1 MCYLDSPEAGGQSYH
16 KTTKTP
22 KLWRLKDLAS
32 ENKKQTMAIIKQK
45 TSNYIPELLLLQLL
59 HWIYRFNVQTKI
71 DVLKHLFQTS
81 DRQHFTSASSTCHE
95 VRFIHDEILPIPIAR
110 ACPQWVGKFNHPS
123 AILTVGMFKVWKQC
137 DSVVSKSLSMDNNE
151 LLKLWYISQG
161 CLGAVA
167 YFWAMCPK
175 NGAPVNPSN
184 FLKVVSFGIIGHW
197 ISWVGLSAFKKLVMQ
212 LPFLCELFLF
222 NVYCQLSNDEKWP
235 WTIPTALIYTVHI
248 ILESLQHRMGWI
260 VCLPQL
266 PLATFFPFNFV

>member
-1 MCYLDSPEAGGQSYH
+1 MG
-16 KTTKTP
+16 
-22 KLWRLKDLAS
+22 W
-32 ENKKQTMAIIKQK
+32 
-45 TSNYIPELLLLQLL
+45 
-59 HWIYRFNVQTKI
+59 
-71 DVLKHLFQTS
+71 
-81 DRQHFTSASSTCHE
+81 
-95 VRFIHDEILPIPIAR
+95 EIQPPN
-110 ACPQWVGKFNHPS
+110 QPS
-123 AILTVGMFKVWKQC
+123 ILTVGMFKVWKQC
-137 DSVVSKSLSMDNNE
+137 DSVVSTSLSMDNNE
-151 LLKLWYISQG
+151 HFKLLWYISQG

-167 YFWAMCPK
+167 YFWAMCAK

-184 FLKVVSFGIIGHW
+184 FLKVVSFGITGHW